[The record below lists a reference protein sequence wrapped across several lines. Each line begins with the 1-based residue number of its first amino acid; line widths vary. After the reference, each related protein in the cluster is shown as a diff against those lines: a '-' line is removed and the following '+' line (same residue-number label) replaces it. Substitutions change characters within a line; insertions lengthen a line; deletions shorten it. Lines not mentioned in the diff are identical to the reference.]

1 MTDAYLNA
9 ARRNAF
15 RNELAHKKTERGR
28 LERRFVRPHREP
40 SDGGAGAAALYA
52 TIEATPLW
60 LRLWKRERA
69 KLPAS
74 GKRVLDALLVDW
86 RSRPAARIAGVSQPS
101 VDRWKKLFQKIFA
114 QCFRAWKR
122 DFGEK

>member
-28 LERRFVRPHREP
+28 LEHRFVRPHREP
-40 SDGGAGAAALYA
+40 SDGGAGAAALYDML
-52 TIEATPLW
+52 EPTPLW
-60 LRLWKRERA
+60 LKLWNRERA
-69 KLPAS
+69 KLPPT

-86 RSRPAARIAGVSQPS
+86 RSRPAARIAGLDHKT
-101 VDRWKKLFQKIFA
+101 VDQWKINFKIHFT
-114 QCFRAWKR
+114 QCFRAYKR
-122 DFGEK
+122 DFL